1 MFIPDFVLGWT
12 IFLVPFVLVAMFI
25 SRQNK
30 SCGANRHG
38 IAATPLDVNGNPL
51 GSTSPSSNVNGLPMV
66 GGVDV
71 HGNPFGFTSVSP
83 TNVNGLPMHGG
94 VDACGNPFGSTGSGY

>member
-1 MFIPDFVLGWT
+1 MFNQDLLIGLVA
-12 IFLVPFVLVAMFI
+12 IFTPFVLVAMFI

-30 SCGANRHG
+30 RCGANRHG

-66 GGVDV
+66 GAVDV
-71 HGNPFGFTSVSP
+71 NGNTFGSVSVHP
-83 TNVNGLPMHGG
+83 TNVNGLPIHGG